1 MPVSVTCYGGIGE
14 IGGNK
19 ILLEDGQHRLF
30 FDFGRSFGLYGDY
43 FDGVFVKERT
53 GRGLLDPIGVGII
66 PPLEGL
72 YRDDLLPCL
81 DPAQITER
89 VEEHTDERGRSKTRR
104 VLERD
109 TASAYEDFWSRFRN
123 APGYRDL
130 RREGPAVDAILISH
144 AHLDHTGELNFVRPE
159 ISTCSTRTTAFIAKA
174 MQDSGRPSTTGVVYV
189 NPQTLQES
197 GLLKGD
203 ERQGYTWRSWAFLD
217 GDPGGETDPS
227 GPFSSPRSFWDWR
240 PMKQNAPAPQP
251 PPGKVPP
258 GMSWWPLDHSVF
270 GAAGFAVE
278 TSAGPVAYTGDLR
291 FHGREGTLSRQFV
304 EELCRMRPTAL
315 ICEGSRVDSSRTVT
329 EGEVAERCLQAV
341 RAAAGRIVV
350 ADFGPRNVERLNTFG
365 EIARLT
371 GRRLLVQ
378 PKDAY
383 LLAAIRLTAPG
394 AVPDPAEETWLAV
407 YDDPKG
413 RQGRWEQV
421 TRDKH
426 GASLVGPR
434 EVKDSPGE
442 YILALSLWDVADLL
456 DVEHLLGGVPGGV
469 YIYSNSQA
477 YDDEQRVDLVRLWN
491 WIRRFGMEPVGL
503 TLARRDRLGKP
514 SRVETVPGYHASGHA
529 SGQELLEAVT
539 AIRPKYLIPVH
550 TERPRWWARS
560 LTHTGIRVRIPAY
573 GRPIPL

>member
-1 MPVSVTCYGGIGE
+1 VPVTVTCYGGIGE

-19 ILLEDGQHRLF
+19 ILLEDGQHRLL

-53 GRGLLDPIGVGII
+53 GRGLLDPIAVGII

-89 VEEHTDERGRSKTRR
+89 VEEHTDERGRSRTRR

-109 TASAYEDFWSRFRN
+109 AARAYEDFWSRFRN

-159 ISTCSTRTTAFIAKA
+159 IPACSTRTTAFVAKA
-174 MQDSGRPSTTGVVYV
+174 MQDSGRPSTAGVVYV
-189 NPQTLQES
+189 NPQALQES

-203 ERQGYTWRSWAFLD
+203 DRQGYTWRSWAFLD

-227 GPFSSPRSFWDWR
+227 DPFSSPRSFWEWR

-251 PPGKVPP
+251 PPGRVPP

-270 GAAGFAVE
+270 GAAGFVVE
-278 TSAGPVAYTGDLR
+278 TSTGPVAYTGDLR
-291 FHGREGTLSRQFV
+291 FHGREGPLSRRFV
-304 EELCRMRPTAL
+304 EELCRTRPTAL
-315 ICEGSRVDSSRTVT
+315 ICEGSRVDSARTVT
-329 EGEVAERCLQAV
+329 EAEVAERCLQAV
-341 RAAAGRIVV
+341 RAAAGKIVV
-350 ADFGPRNVERLNTFG
+350 ADFGPRNIERLNTFG

-394 AVPDPAEETWLAV
+394 AVPDPAEEPWLAV

-413 RQGRWEQV
+413 RQDRWEQV
-421 TRDKH
+421 TREKH
-426 GASLVGPR
+426 RASLVGPR
-434 EVKDSPGE
+434 EVKASPGE

-491 WIRRFGMEPVGL
+491 WIRHFGMEPVGL
-503 TLARRDRLGKP
+503 ALACRDRTGRP
-514 SRVETVPGYHASGHA
+514 TRVETVPGYHASGHA
-529 SGQELLEAVT
+529 SGPELLEAVT

-550 TERPRWWARS
+550 TERPRWWVKNLAR
-560 LTHTGIRVRIPAY
+560 TGIRVRIPAY
-573 GRPIPL
+573 GQPIPL